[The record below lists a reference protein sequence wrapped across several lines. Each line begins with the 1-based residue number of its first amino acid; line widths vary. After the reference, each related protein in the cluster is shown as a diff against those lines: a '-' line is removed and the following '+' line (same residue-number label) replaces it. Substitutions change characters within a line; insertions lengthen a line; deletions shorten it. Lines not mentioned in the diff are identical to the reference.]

1 VASYAPLAGI
11 AGAEALQ
18 HHIWP
23 YALRRVLEQQLQE
36 PEEERRCGEAIKT
49 LTSVSDGVSQR
60 VRQQYEESPYPRWVK
75 YPLNVVPVT
84 VDGYL
89 GSRFP
94 RAAFESLGKSNV
106 DTQLLIAGCGTGQ
119 HSIEAALLFRGA
131 RVLAV
136 DLSRASLA
144 YALRKTQEL
153 KIQGIE
159 YAQADIL
166 CMAGIERQFDVIE
179 SMGVLHHLED
189 PLQGWKVLL
198 GLLRPGGF
206 MRIGLYS
213 ERARQPVVAIRQTI
227 AARGYAPTLQGIREC
242 RQALRAET
250 SLGDISSVLESVD
263 FYSSSAV
270 RDLLFHV
277 QEHRF
282 GLAGLKRILAS
293 LGLNFIGF
301 ELAPSVLQGYAQ
313 HQPQDLAMNDLD
325 AWDAYEADN
334 PLTFSGMY
342 QFWVQKPRQAP
353 AGDRSPVGAA
363 E

>member
-1 VASYAPLAGI
+1 
-11 AGAEALQ
+11 
-18 HHIWP
+18 
-23 YALRRVLEQQLQE
+23 
-36 PEEERRCGEAIKT
+36 C
-49 LTSVSDGVSQR
+49 
-60 VRQQYEESPYPRWVK
+60 PYPRWVK
-75 YPLNVVPVT
+75 YPLNVVPMS

-94 RAAFESLGKSNV
+94 RAAFKGLGKNNAE
-106 DTQLLIAGCGTGQ
+106 TQLLIAGCGTGQ

-131 RVLAV
+131 RILAV

-166 CMAGIERQFDVIE
+166 GMAGIEREFDVIE

-213 ERARQPVVAIRQTI
+213 ERARQPVVAIRQFI
-227 AARGYAPTLQGIREC
+227 AARGYAPTPQGIRDC
-242 RQALRAET
+242 RRALRAET
-250 SLGDISSVLESVD
+250 GLGDIGSVLDSVD
-263 FYSSSAV
+263 FHASSAV

-282 GLAGLKRILAS
+282 GLAALRRLLAS

-301 ELAPSVLQGYAQ
+301 ELEPSVLQRYAQ
-313 HQPQDLAMNDLD
+313 RNPHDRAMNDLD
-325 AWDAYEADN
+325 AWDAYEAGN

-342 QFWVQKPRQAP
+342 QFWVQKPRQAG
-353 AGDRSPVGAA
+353 ARDHSPETAA
-363 E
+363 A